1 MPFSRADTL
10 AAAQQSL
17 HKAAAHDR
25 AGWLDL
31 FAATAAVEDPVGSRA
46 HRGRDQLNR
55 FYRTFI
61 EPRRITAHPRRD
73 IVAGMTV
80 IRDVTLEVVMSPS
93 VTMLIPAYLRY
104 DLDPVDLRITR
115 LQAYWEL
122 PAMVGQFLRS
132 GVGAAPAGV
141 RLSSALLRNQGV
153 RGTAGFLSGF
163 RSVGSRGKRSFARF
177 LADAADGDEIS
188 VRRRLPGSAPIRD
201 GAQGPISRA
210 ALSSR
215 LAGASADKLVVAGR
229 HVVATVARDGH
240 HAVLIAGLAAPRFAV
255 TGLRYYADDG
265 AARG

>member
-1 MPFSRADTL
+1 MAFSRADML

-17 HKAAAHDR
+17 LKAAANDR

-31 FAATAAVEDPVGSRA
+31 FAATALIEDPVGSRA
-46 HRGRDQLNR
+46 HRGREQMDR

-61 EPRRITAHPRRD
+61 APRQITAHSRRD
-73 IVAGMTV
+73 IVTGTTV

-115 LQAYWEL
+115 LRAYWEL
-122 PAMVGQFLRS
+122 PAMVGQFLRA
-132 GVGAAPAGV
+132 GVGAAPAGA

-153 RGTAGFLSGF
+153 RGTAGFLLGF
-163 RSVGSRGKRSFARF
+163 RGVGRRGKRNFARF
-177 LADAADGDEIS
+177 LADAACGDEIA

-201 GAQGPISRA
+201 GAHGRISRT
-210 ALSSR
+210 ALSSL
-215 LAGASADKLVVAGR
+215 LAGASTDKLVVAGR
-229 HVVATVARDGH
+229 HVVATVERDGH
-240 HAVLIAGLAAPRFAV
+240 HGVLIAGLAAPRYTV

-265 AARG
+265 GG